1 MQHLTFF
8 ILEKCLSEAAPFFT
22 LVGVSM
28 DYKLLFDTA
37 VFAGEI
43 LMKNGAET
51 YRVED
56 TMYRILNKS
65 NLKKIEVLV
74 MMTGFVAT
82 LDDPSIDSLTVV
94 KRITSRGTNLDMIDR
109 VNLISREFCSDQIS
123 LEETFHRMKA
133 LWREKSP
140 VKRNLWSMTAITGGF
155 AVMFGGSIPE
165 ALVAALSGFISAFV
179 LRFCRKRQ
187 THMFLEN
194 IICSLVLALVI
205 GLAVKILP
213 GSYDKDLLIVSSI
226 MPFVPGA
233 AITNAVFDTLHGDYL
248 SGLAR
253 AAEAFV
259 IAAAVAAGIGMGM
272 YLV

>member
-1 MQHLTFF
+1 MN
-8 ILEKCLSEAAPFFT
+8 
-22 LVGVSM
+22 
-28 DYKLLFDTA
+28 YKLLLDTA

-43 LMKNGAET
+43 LMKSGAET

-65 NLKKIEVLV
+65 NLKTVQVLV

-94 KRITSRGTNLDMIDR
+94 RRITSRGTNLEMVDK
-109 VNLISREFCSDQIS
+109 VNMISREFCSDRLS
-123 LEETFHRMKA
+123 LEETFHRMKT
-133 LWREKSP
+133 LWREPQVIRK
-140 VKRNLWSMTAITGGF
+140 NLLSMTAITGGF
-155 AVMFGGSIPE
+155 AIMFGGGPAETGI
-165 ALVAALSGFISAFV
+165 AAAAGFISAFV
-179 LRFCRKRQ
+179 LLFCRKRKI
-187 THMFLEN
+187 HMFLEN
-194 IICSLVLALVI
+194 ILCSVVLAVVV
-205 GLAVKILP
+205 GLAVRILP
-213 GSYDKDLLIVSSI
+213 GTYDKDLMIVSAI

-248 SGLAR
+248 SGVAR

-259 IAAAVAAGIGMGM
+259 IAAAVAVGIGIGM

>member
-1 MQHLTFF
+1 
-8 ILEKCLSEAAPFFT
+8 
-22 LVGVSM
+22 M

-56 TMYRILNKS
+56 TIYRILKKS
-65 NLKKIEVLV
+65 NLRTVQVLV

-94 KRITSRGTNLDMIDR
+94 RRITSRGTNLDMIDK
-109 VNLISREFCSDQIS
+109 VNIISREFCGDQIT
-123 LEETFHRMKA
+123 LEDAFRRMKT
-133 LWREKSP
+133 LWREYRGVQKNILP
-140 VKRNLWSMTAITGGF
+140 MTALTGGF
-155 AVMFGGSIPE
+155 AIMFGGTP
-165 ALVAALSGFISAFV
+165 ADAAVAAFTGFVSAFMV
-179 LRFCRKRQ
+179 LLCKRFRI
-187 THMFLEN
+187 HMFLEN
-194 IICSLVLALVI
+194 IMCSVVLALVI
-205 GLAVKILP
+205 GIVVRIFP
-213 GSYDKDLLIVSSI
+213 GNLDKDLLIISSI

-259 IAAAVAAGIGMGM
+259 IAAAVAIGIGIGMTII
-272 YLV
+272 